1 MNETPPTGPPPEEP
15 ALEAHAIEM
24 VPPLNPPDPFE
35 SDAPG
40 HAAGTETTDAED
52 IGDRLAAGLDEMAV
66 PEARP
71 TATRDLIHEMVQA
84 GAESEITPDL
94 LREELPPEE
103 YTEADY
109 EAVSREPRAASG

>member
-1 MNETPPTGPPPEEP
+1 MNETPPTDIPPEEP
-15 ALEAHAIEM
+15 DLEEHAIEM

-35 SDAPG
+35 RDEPSDSDAAPDP
-40 HAAGTETTDAED
+40 TDEEEV
-52 IGDRLAAGLDEMAV
+52 GQRLAANLDEMAV
-66 PEARP
+66 PAARP

-84 GAESEITPDL
+84 GAEGEITPDL

-109 EAVSREPRAASG
+109 EAASGQ

>member
-1 MNETPPTGPPPEEP
+1 MNETPPTGIPSEEP
-15 ALEAHAIEM
+15 DLEEHAIEM

-35 SDAPG
+35 RDAPG
-40 HAAGTETTDAED
+40 DAARTETTDSAE

-109 EAVSREPRAASG
+109 EAASSDQRAASG